1 MFISSRPHAF
11 CSYQNNIQEL
21 FNTGSN
27 IWYCGKL

>member
-1 MFISSRPHAF
+1 MFISVDHAF
-11 CSYQNNIQEL
+11 CSYQNIQEL